1 MIRKI
6 FLLSIR
12 HFNRKAKAIFQH
24 ENVFP
29 SFSLPKTNKK
39 FVNKSS
45 LPDSIEKDCQ
55 KWESALIKDME
66 SKMESRQW
74 LDLNLKCSDVFSYS
88 RSSKLVISTE
98 NILKKQR
105 KTKQNKKL
113 VKIPNKNKINYNF
126 HQPDSNLNHLS
137 SSNPT
142 LSHLTKSLLLT
153 PSQNQD
159 FSQILKVN
167 SSVYFRI
174 SNFSS
179 DPSEQFI
186 SPGIVVSVF
195 NGGFSVY
202 FNQPI
207 DDSTPFLN
215 KTVQIQLSGTKT
227 NISQIEFLRTRE
239 SWHSLPGYDLLLYA
253 YKCKREEQ
261 RAHRLVDSLKLIEGE
276 DTESDEERLALSA
289 ALNLQRKLVSI
300 HIGGWA
306 RTRLLAKYLDIL
318 TKKNKNIKIAI
329 VSPQVDQL
337 YLMSRYYEM
346 TGKSNFVSIQ
356 KLDSKLLKNIVNNSN
371 TREVIERKSVEPGK
385 GVLVEQA
392 VNQGDNIIFI
402 GHSNSLLKIFISSK
416 TVFDVVVLD
425 GAERRSEIGSW
436 QPILSLSSCARLF
449 GDYSHLK
456 RKFSPML
463 NRSLIQRLDESF
475 GDEVN
480 FHISNLRD
488 LPKF

>member
-98 NILKKQR
+98 NILKK
-105 KTKQNKKL
+105 
-113 VKIPNKNKINYNF
+113 
-126 HQPDSNLNHLS
+126 
-137 SSNPT
+137 
-142 LSHLTKSLLLT
+142 LT

-318 TKKNKNIKIAI
+318 TKK
-329 VSPQVDQL
+329 VS
-337 YLMSRYYEM
+337 
-346 TGKSNFVSIQ
+346 GK
-356 KLDSKLLKNIVNNSN
+356 
-371 TREVIERKSVEPGK
+371 
-385 GVLVEQA
+385 
-392 VNQGDNIIFI
+392 
-402 GHSNSLLKIFISSK
+402 
-416 TVFDVVVLD
+416 
-425 GAERRSEIGSW
+425 
-436 QPILSLSSCARLF
+436 
-449 GDYSHLK
+449 
-456 RKFSPML
+456 
-463 NRSLIQRLDESF
+463 
-475 GDEVN
+475 
-480 FHISNLRD
+480 
-488 LPKF
+488 